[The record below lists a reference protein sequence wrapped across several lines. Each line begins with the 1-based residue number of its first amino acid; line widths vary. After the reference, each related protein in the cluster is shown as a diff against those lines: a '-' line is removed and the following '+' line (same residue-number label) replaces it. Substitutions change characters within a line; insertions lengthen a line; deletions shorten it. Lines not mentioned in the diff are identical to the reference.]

1 MHSRATQRFAELSRR
16 RDQEIDVAEGALLI
30 AAEQYPDLDID
41 LYLARLDAVADTI
54 RPQILASRDVREQV
68 DRFNHALFEVEGFSG
83 NHDAYDD
90 PRNSFLNEVIDRRT
104 GIPIT
109 LSIVYVEIARRLGL
123 RASGIGFPG
132 HFLAKIEGALSSEGN
147 DEIVVDPFFGRIV
160 SLEECQERLRRIA
173 GNEVHLAPDAL
184 RSATP
189 REILGRML
197 NNLKSVYLQRRL
209 LIEALACIDRLL
221 LLHPRSALEYRD
233 RGLLHQQLGCPEA
246 AVADFE
252 RFIELVPQHRS
263 ASAIREALPQLRRM
277 RSSVH

>member
-1 MHSRATQRFAELSRR
+1 MHSRATLRFAELSRR
-16 RDQEIDVAEGALLI
+16 RDHDIDVAEAALWI
-30 AAEQYPDLDID
+30 AAEQYPDLDVD

-54 RPQILASRDVREQV
+54 RPQILASRDTREQV
-68 DRFNHALFEVEGFSG
+68 ARLNHSLFEIEGFSG

-109 LSIVYVEIARRLGL
+109 LSIVYVEVARRLGL

-132 HFLAKIEGALSSEGN
+132 HFLAKIEGVESSEGN

-160 SLEECQERLRRIA
+160 SLEECQERLRRIT
-173 GNEVHLAPDAL
+173 GDDVHLAPDAL
-184 RSATP
+184 RSATS

-209 LIEALACIDRLL
+209 LIEAIGCIDRLL
-221 LLHPRSALEYRD
+221 LLHPHSALEYRD

-263 ASAIREALPQLRRM
+263 ANAIREALPELRRM